1 MGRAVRLIGVH
12 FFVFIDRDV
21 RAVGVAE
28 PYHRKERFVALGRL
42 ADPVQRQVGRDVR
55 AFAVGLDHLPVVA
68 EERAVLVKIRT
79 RKPVVEPAVARA
91 GRAVGAHRADVP
103 LAKMRRRVA
112 GFFER
117 LGDGDLLR
125 PQRVAPREAAE
136 AVRVAPGHHA
146 AACRRTDGRRRVEP
160 IEPQAGSRHLIHH
173 RRLEDRMS
181 VVAGVTPA
189 LIVGHAENEVRP
201 LGQRLGQGNHRE
213 HD

>member
-146 AACRRTDGRRRVEP
+146 PACRRTNRCRRVEA
-160 IEPQAGSRHLIHH
+160 IESQTGSRHLIHH
-173 RRLEDRMS
+173 RRLEHRMP

-189 LIVGHAENEVRP
+189 LVVGHAENEVRP
-201 LGQRLGQGNHRE
+201 LGQRLGQRNRRK
-213 HD
+213 